1 MFTLGAAV
9 SLTVALALDVAGA
22 SRIAGVFA
30 VAGIAL
36 LFFAVIFPSVNVPG
50 GIMREPHFGHTRHGA
65 AVHRRS
71 VDHLPEHS
79 AYARLNKRLAVAVT
93 DKIGS
98 MTCAWVFSLIA
109 LASLPAVLTEAFH
122 LHVFP
127 SWLVSVGLIA
137 LVAWVAQTYIQLVL
151 LSVIMVG
158 QRVGAEAGDAR
169 AEKTFDDVE
178 ALRADLTTALDRLD
192 EKTEGG
198 IKAVLDAVAALAAPP
213 QQAVQMQSAITLDET
228 QIRQLVE
235 AIQANAAAPA
245 KTPAKRLATATER
258 GKATGK

>member
-1 MFTLGAAV
+1 
-9 SLTVALALDVAGA
+9 
-22 SRIAGVFA
+22 
-30 VAGIAL
+30 
-36 LFFAVIFPSVNVPG
+36 
-50 GIMREPHFGHTRHGA
+50 MREPHFGHAGHGL
-65 AVHRRS
+65 AVHRKS

-79 AYARLNKRLAVAVT
+79 AYARLNKRLAVTVT

-109 LASLPAVLTEAFH
+109 LVSLPAVLTEAFH

-127 SWLVSVGLIA
+127 SWLVSAGLIA

-169 AEKTFDDVE
+169 AAKTFEDVE
-178 ALRADLTTALDRLD
+178 SVRGDLTTALDRLD

-198 IKAVLDAVAALAAPP
+198 IKAVLDAVAALTATP
-213 QQAVQMQSAITLDET
+213 QAVQMSSAITLDGD
-228 QIRQLVE
+228 QIKQLVAE
-235 AIQANAAAPA
+235 IQANAASVVTPPKAAP
-245 KTPAKRLATATER
+245 KRLATATER
-258 GKATGK
+258 KATGK

>member
-1 MFTLGAAV
+1 
-9 SLTVALALDVAGA
+9 
-22 SRIAGVFA
+22 
-30 VAGIAL
+30 
-36 LFFAVIFPSVNVPG
+36 
-50 GIMREPHFGHTRHGA
+50 MREPHFGHAGHGLP
-65 AVHRRS
+65 VHRKS

-79 AYARLNKRLAVAVT
+79 AYARFNKRLAVTVT

-98 MTCAWVFSLIA
+98 MTCAWVFSVIA
-109 LASLPAVLTEAFH
+109 LVSLPAVLTEAFH

-127 SWLVSVGLIA
+127 SWLVSAGLIA

-178 ALRADLTTALDRLD
+178 AVRTDLTTALDRLD

-198 IKAVLDAVAALAAPP
+198 LKAVLDAVAALATPP
-213 QQAVQMQSAITLDET
+213 QQPVQMSSAITLDGD
-228 QIRQLVE
+228 QIKQLVAE
-235 AIQANAAAPA
+235 IQANVLASQVVTPPKAAP
-245 KTPAKRLATATER
+245 KRLATATER

>member
-1 MFTLGAAV
+1 
-9 SLTVALALDVAGA
+9 
-22 SRIAGVFA
+22 
-30 VAGIAL
+30 
-36 LFFAVIFPSVNVPG
+36 
-50 GIMREPHFGHTRHGA
+50 MREPHFGHAGHGL

-79 AYARLNKRLAVAVT
+79 AYARFNKRLAVTVT

-98 MTCAWVFSLIA
+98 MTCAWVFSVIA

-127 SWLVSVGLIA
+127 SWLVSAGLIA

-169 AEKTFDDVE
+169 AAKTFEDVE
-178 ALRADLTTALDRLD
+178 SVRGDLTTALDRLD

-198 IKAVLDAVAALAAPP
+198 IKAVLDAVAAMRATP
-213 QQAVQMQSAITLDET
+213 QAVQMSSAITLDGDPDQATGSRNPGERPRLAWSRPRR
-228 QIRQLVE
+228 RQLSGSRLRR
-235 AIQANAAAPA
+235 NAARPRASERLLLPL
-245 KTPAKRLATATER
+245 RLASAR
-258 GKATGK
+258 

>member
-1 MFTLGAAV
+1 
-9 SLTVALALDVAGA
+9 
-22 SRIAGVFA
+22 
-30 VAGIAL
+30 
-36 LFFAVIFPSVNVPG
+36 
-50 GIMREPHFGHTRHGA
+50 MREPHFGHAGHGL
-65 AVHRRS
+65 AVHRKS

-79 AYARLNKRLAVAVT
+79 AYARLNKRLAVTVT

-98 MTCAWVFSLIA
+98 MTCAWVFSVIA
-109 LASLPAVLTEAFH
+109 LVSLPAVLTEAFH

-127 SWLVSVGLIA
+127 SWLVSAGLIA

-169 AEKTFDDVE
+169 AAKTFEDCE
-178 ALRADLTTALDRLD
+178 AVRTDLTMALDRLD

-198 IKAVLDAVAALAAPP
+198 LKAVLDAVTAMYATP
-213 QQAVQMQSAITLDET
+213 QAVQMNSAITLDET

-235 AIQANAAAPA
+235 AIQANAAAPP
-245 KTPAKRLATATER
+245 KTPAKRLATAAER
-258 GKATGK
+258 GKTAGK

>member
-1 MFTLGAAV
+1 M
-9 SLTVALALDVAGA
+9 
-22 SRIAGVFA
+22 FA
-30 VAGIAL
+30 VAGFVL
-36 LFFAVIFPSVNVPG
+36 LGLAVIFPTRPRSTGRYLVS
-50 GIMREPHFGHTRHGA
+50 EHPHFGFTGLGQ

-98 MTCAWVFSLIA
+98 MTCAWVFSIIA

-178 ALRADLTTALDRLD
+178 AVRTDLTTALDRLD

-198 IKAVLDAVAALAAPP
+198 LKAVLDAVAALATPP
-213 QQAVQMQSAITLDET
+213 QQPVQMSSAITLDGN
-228 QIRQLVE
+228 QIRQLVAE
-235 AIQANAAAPA
+235 IQANVLASQVVAAP
-245 KTPAKRLATATER
+245 TTTAKRLATATER
-258 GKATGK
+258 KATGK

>member
-1 MFTLGAAV
+1 
-9 SLTVALALDVAGA
+9 
-22 SRIAGVFA
+22 
-30 VAGIAL
+30 
-36 LFFAVIFPSVNVPG
+36 
-50 GIMREPHFGHTRHGA
+50 MREPHFGHAGHGLP
-65 AVHRRS
+65 VHRKS

-79 AYARLNKRLAVAVT
+79 AYARLNKRLAVTVT

-169 AEKTFDDVE
+169 AAKTFEDVE
-178 ALRADLTTALDRLD
+178 SVRGDLTTALDRLD

-198 IKAVLDAVAALAAPP
+198 IKAVLDAVAAMRATP
-213 QQAVQMQSAITLDET
+213 QAVQMSSAITLDGD
-228 QIRQLVE
+228 QIKQLVAE
-235 AIQANAAAPA
+235 IQANAASVVTPPKAAP
-245 KTPAKRLATATER
+245 KRLATATER
-258 GKATGK
+258 KATGK

>member
-1 MFTLGAAV
+1 
-9 SLTVALALDVAGA
+9 
-22 SRIAGVFA
+22 
-30 VAGIAL
+30 
-36 LFFAVIFPSVNVPG
+36 
-50 GIMREPHFGHTRHGA
+50 MREPHFGHAGHGLP
-65 AVHRRS
+65 VHRKS

-79 AYARLNKRLAVAVT
+79 AYARLNKRLAVTVT

-98 MTCAWVFSLIA
+98 MTCAWVFSVIA
-109 LASLPAVLTEAFH
+109 LVSLPAVLTEAFH

-127 SWLVSVGLIA
+127 SWLVSAGLIA

-169 AEKTFDDVE
+169 AAKTFEDVE
-178 ALRADLTTALDRLD
+178 SVRGDLTTALDRLD

-198 IKAVLDAVAALAAPP
+198 IKAVLDAVAALTATP
-213 QQAVQMQSAITLDET
+213 QAVQMSSAITLDGD
-228 QIRQLVE
+228 QIKQLVAE
-235 AIQANAAAPA
+235 IQANVLASPVVTPPKPA
-245 KTPAKRLATATER
+245 AKRLATTAER